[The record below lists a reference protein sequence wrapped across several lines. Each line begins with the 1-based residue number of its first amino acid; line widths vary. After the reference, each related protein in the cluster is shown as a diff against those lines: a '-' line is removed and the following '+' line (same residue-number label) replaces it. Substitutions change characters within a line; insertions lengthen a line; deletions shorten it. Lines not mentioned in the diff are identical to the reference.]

1 MPPHAVS
8 KLSGLP
14 DLIGLIGEEISSGE
28 RQLHAVRDELEEWS
42 DVDEVFHKQFPD
54 EGWKESGDR
63 SSADPL
69 KLLVIAGD
77 EYHEGVADVDVACSL
92 LIAPGNFKQ
101 LGLPAW

>member
-14 DLIGLIGEEISSGE
+14 DLIGLIGEEISSRE

-54 EGWKESGDR
+54 
-63 SSADPL
+63 
-69 KLLVIAGD
+69 
-77 EYHEGVADVDVACSL
+77 
-92 LIAPGNFKQ
+92 
-101 LGLPAW
+101 